1 VLFGIFHRYNEY
13 IEKYYSKGGCME
25 KILLIIV
32 IIIISGIVLSVMIFN
47 AKQPPT
53 VKENKIVEIY
63 QGNSFGDYS
72 RQDIVILYELKE
84 HLYKLFEISYDDY
97 RSVYNEYYYV
107 GPDMD
112 QRIFQGHVSVIG
124 SANDEIIREKLKL
137 YNFIG
142 LSVEES
148 RMYLLTLE
156 YDFKRL
162 DEIIEWMNQSS
173 FIISISDPIQ
183 GYYEDESFIYVK
195 KDIQYYI
202 EESMD
207 WHQIIVTKYYFKE
220 IDGKYKILDDSDRF
234 FDIDPNWT
242 DEEKKTKLEEFHN
255 RFDAVGEVNFSFE
268 FDLNEFCDKFIK

>member
-1 VLFGIFHRYNEY
+1 M
-13 IEKYYSKGGCME
+13 K
-25 KILLIIV
+25 KILSIIV
-32 IIIISGIVLSVMIFN
+32 ILMISGIVLSVMIFN

-53 VKENKIVEIY
+53 AKEKKIIEIY
-63 QGNSFGDYS
+63 QGDTFVDYS
-72 RQDIVILYELKE
+72 QQEIVILYELKK

-112 QRIFQGHVSVIG
+112 QRIFQGYVSVIG
-124 SANDEIIREKLKL
+124 SANDEIIHEKLKL

-142 LSVEES
+142 LSIEES
-148 RMYLLTLE
+148 RMYLLSLG
-156 YDFKRL
+156 YDFKIL
-162 DEIIEWMNQSS
+162 DETTEWMNQSS
-173 FIISISDPIQ
+173 FKISISDPIQ

-195 KDIQYYI
+195 KDIQYYM

-234 FDIDPNWT
+234 FDVDPNWT
-242 DEEKKTKLEEFHN
+242 DEEKNIKLEEFNN
-255 RFDAVGEVNFSFE
+255 RFNAVGDVNFSFE
-268 FDLNEFCDKFIK
+268 FDLNEFCDEFIK